1 MEKSAEIKKILVTGA
16 CGFIGEKICSGLLKR
31 NYIVIGT
38 DFKSSDYN
46 ASKTGYT
53 FVKADHTDR
62 GVFEQLFEKEKFDT
76 VIHCACT
83 ADNDLDSI
91 ITDED
96 VKHSEA
102 YDDFLY
108 LLAVSFGVKQF
119 ILLSTSQ
126 VYDLPKSREP
136 IRENDKI
143 KIVSNYGKL
152 KYEAERKLS
161 SVVIKGSEMVVASLR
176 VAPVYSSNYTVN
188 LINKILDPETNTL
201 YVYRTGDYGFQFCCI
216 HNLVEFVLCYV
227 RLAVDM
233 KFTGIFNV
241 SDTDI
246 VSVREIIKFA
256 RNRNTYGPALQR
268 NLSKDVLKA
277 KINKITNK
285 TEQKTN
291 YRFNDL
297 DTFFNN
303 NVLDGTRAKMVC
315 TNFKWTIENTK

>member
-1 MEKSAEIKKILVTGA
+1 MENTVDIKKVLVTGA

-31 NYIVIGT
+31 NYVVIGT

-46 ASKTGYT
+46 ISKPGYS
-53 FVKADHTDR
+53 FIKADHTDR
-62 GVFEQLFEKEKFDT
+62 SIFEQIFQKEKIDT
-76 VIHCACT
+76 VVHCACT
-83 ADNDLDSI
+83 ADNDLDVT

-96 VKHSEA
+96 IKHSAA

-108 LLAVSFGVKQF
+108 LIAQASGVKQF

-126 VYDLPKSREP
+126 VYDFPKSREP

-143 KIVSNYGKL
+143 KIVTNYAKL
-152 KYEAERKLS
+152 KSESEKKLS
-161 SVVIKGSEMVVASLR
+161 SIVTKDTEMVVASLR
-176 VAPVYSSNYTVN
+176 VAPVYSSDYTVN
-188 LINKILDPETNTL
+188 LINKILDPDTNSL
-201 YVYRTGDYGFQFCCI
+201 YVYHTGDYGFQFCCI
-216 HNLVEFVLCYV
+216 HNLVEFILCYV
-227 RLAVDM
+227 RLAGDS
-233 KFTGIFNV
+233 KYTGLFNV

-246 VSVREIIKFA
+246 VSAREIIKFA

-285 TEQKTN
+285 NEQKTN

-315 TNFKWTIENTK
+315 TNFKWNIENTK